1 MHRNT
6 VVAIAGVAAVVLSLS
21 ACNSSKK
28 SSATSTAAAI
38 ASAASAAQAATSA
51 KALSAPA
58 PASVASQPAPASS
71 PTVAGSSLAAAGSP
85 AAAGSVAAGAINA
98 CALLSV
104 SKAESIT
111 GSKYSDAKDD
121 TPDPGDQICSYTGE
135 GNGSDLL
142 VYLFTP
148 SYDTTWDVEVASS
161 TSGPVTNVPGVG
173 KRAMS
178 SGINFLFDTG
188 KYYINIQF
196 ADDSGDKN
204 AIALAKQILTA
215 PGVA

>member
-1 MHRNT
+1 M
-6 VVAIAGVAAVVLSLS
+6 
-21 ACNSSKK
+21 AC
-28 SSATSTAAAI
+28 
-38 ASAASAAQAATSA
+38 
-51 KALSAPA
+51 
-58 PASVASQPAPASS
+58 
-71 PTVAGSSLAAAGSP
+71 GSHL
-85 AAAGSVAAGAINA
+85 A
-98 CALLSV
+98 CAGRASLHGLGEAREVLSV

-111 GSKYSDAKDD
+111 GNKYSGATDN
-121 TPDPGDQICSYTGE
+121 TPDPGDQICSYDGAD
-135 GNGSDLL
+135 NGPGLL

-148 SYDTTWDVEVASS
+148 TDEATWEVEVASS
-161 TSGPVTNVPGVG
+161 TAGPVTNVPGIG

-196 ADDSGDKN
+196 ADESGDKN

>member
-1 MHRNT
+1 M
-6 VVAIAGVAAVVLSLS
+6 SLS

-28 SSATSTAAAI
+28 SSAVSTAAAL
-38 ASAASAAQAATSA
+38 ASAASAAQTAATAAVAGSA
-51 KALSAPA
+51 VAGSA
-58 PASVASQPAPASS
+58 
-71 PTVAGSSLAAAGSP
+71 VAGSSAAAASSGAAAASSG
-85 AAAGSVAAGAINA
+85 AAAGSVAAGAINV
-98 CALLSV
+98 CSLLSV

-111 GSKYSDAKDD
+111 GNKYTQSTDN
-121 TPDPGDQICSYTGE
+121 TPDPGDQNCVYDGAD
-135 GNGSDLL
+135 NGSDLL

-148 SYDTTWDVEVASS
+148 TDETTWDLEVASVS
-161 TSGPVTNVPGVG
+161 DGPVTNVPGIG
-173 KRAMS
+173 KRALS

-196 ADDSGDKN
+196 ADETGDKN

>member
-1 MHRNT
+1 LHRNT
-6 VVAIAGVAAVVLSLS
+6 LAAIAGVAVLVLSLS
-21 ACNSSKK
+21 ACNSKK
-28 SSATSTAAAI
+28 SAAASTAAAI
-38 ASAASAAQAATSA
+38 ASAVSQAQSAASAAASAAT
-51 KALSAPA
+51 A
-58 PASVASQPAPASS
+58 PASTASQPPAASS
-71 PTVAGSSLAAAGSP
+71 PAAS
-85 AAAGSVAAGAINA
+85 GSVAAGAINA
-98 CALLSV
+98 CSLLSV
-104 SKAESIT
+104 SKVESIT
-111 GSKYSDAKDD
+111 GSKYGEAKDE

-135 GNGSDLL
+135 GSGSDLL

-148 SYDTTWDVEVASS
+148 SHETTWDVEVATS